1 MPARLLSQA
10 VELIYFPVA
19 ELYLSRG
26 VIIED
31 SGIIVDR
38 TEYHYPKDVW
48 SPAMGHYIDYRH
60 PDTVEYFLERADT
73 HSEHHRF

>member
-38 TEYHYPKDVW
+38 TEYHYPKDV
-48 SPAMGHYIDYRH
+48 
-60 PDTVEYFLERADT
+60 
-73 HSEHHRF
+73 